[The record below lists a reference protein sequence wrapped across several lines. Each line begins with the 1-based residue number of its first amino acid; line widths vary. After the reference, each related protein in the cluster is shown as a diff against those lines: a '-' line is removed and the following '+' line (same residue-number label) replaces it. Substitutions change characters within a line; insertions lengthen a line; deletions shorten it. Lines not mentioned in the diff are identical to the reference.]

1 MKDEGLRKKL
11 YLVRSQKSKCKGT
24 AFFAKR
30 QNIMFLFSVCLKKAV
45 SLYGNL
51 PIQNISTENMNTIFI
66 VLPILT
72 ILMFDLGLVLRPA
85 DFRLIAE
92 RPKPIVIGLVGQI
105 VLLPLIA
112 WGLIKFAGV
121 VPLFAQTLTPLFV
134 IGIML
139 VACSPG
145 GSSSNVFSML
155 AKGDVALSVTLT
167 TCSSI
172 ITLFTLP
179 LIMSW
184 VTSEVGDAVNI
195 HLPVGRLLVQNIV
208 LMVVPI
214 SLGFVLNL
222 YKSELAAR
230 IHEVLKRIAM
240 PALVLLVTIFFI
252 QHRQTIVA
260 EFGSLGMMMTIL
272 ILSTTGCG
280 ALLAWL
286 FRLTG
291 KERRTL
297 VIEIGMQNA
306 AQAITIAC
314 SPLIFNNEI
323 IAIPA
328 IIYALMMNLVLIAYV
343 GITKLRP

>member
-1 MKDEGLRKKL
+1 
-11 YLVRSQKSKCKGT
+11 
-24 AFFAKR
+24 
-30 QNIMFLFSVCLKKAV
+30 
-45 SLYGNL
+45 
-51 PIQNISTENMNTIFI
+51 MNAIFI

-72 ILMFDLGLVLRPA
+72 LLMFDLGLTLKPQ
-85 DFRLIAE
+85 DFKLIAQ
-92 RPKPIVIGLVGQI
+92 RPKPVIVGLIGQI
-105 VLLPLIA
+105 ILLPLIA
-112 WGLIKFAGV
+112 WGLIHLTQYTIHLS
-121 VPLFAQTLTPLFV
+121 PLFI

-167 TCSSI
+167 ACSSI

-179 LIMSW
+179 LIMAW
-184 VTSEVGDAVNI
+184 VTASVQMSDI
-195 HLPVGRLLVQNIV
+195 SIQLPIGNLLMQNIV

-214 SLGFVLNL
+214 SIGFVVNIFR
-222 YKSELAAR
+222 EQTAAK
-230 IHEVLKRIAM
+230 IHNVLKRIAM
-240 PALVLLVTIFFI
+240 PALVLLVTVFFF
-252 QHRQTIVA
+252 QHKQTIVE
-260 EFGSLGMMMTIL
+260 EFTSLGLTMTIL
-272 ILSTTGCG
+272 ILATTGCG
-280 ALLAWL
+280 ALLSWL
-286 FRLTG
+286 LHLTT

-328 IIYALMMNLVLIAYV
+328 IIYALMMNLILLAYV
-343 GITKLRP
+343 GITKIKA

>member
-1 MKDEGLRKKL
+1 
-11 YLVRSQKSKCKGT
+11 
-24 AFFAKR
+24 
-30 QNIMFLFSVCLKKAV
+30 
-45 SLYGNL
+45 
-51 PIQNISTENMNTIFI
+51 MNAIFI

-72 ILMFDLGLVLRPA
+72 LLMFDLGLTLKPQ
-85 DFRLIAE
+85 DFQLVVT
-92 RPKPIVIGLVGQI
+92 RPKPILIGLLGQI

-112 WGLIKFAGV
+112 WAIIRLFPFAAALS
-121 VPLFAQTLTPLFV
+121 PLFI

-167 TCSSI
+167 ACSSI

-184 VTSEVGDAVNI
+184 VTSEVGEAVNI
-195 HLPVGRLLVQNIV
+195 HLPVGKLLMQNIV
-208 LMVVPI
+208 LMVVPVAV
-214 SLGFVLNL
+214 GFIVNL
-222 YKSELAAR
+222 FRSQAAEK
-230 IHEVLKRIAM
+230 IHNVLKRIAM
-240 PALVLLVTIFFI
+240 PALVLLVTIFFF
-252 QHRQTIVA
+252 QHKETIVA
-260 EFGSLGMMMTIL
+260 EFTSLGMLMSLL
-272 ILSTTGCG
+272 IVATAGCG

-286 FRLTG
+286 FRLSS

-328 IIYALMMNLVLIAYV
+328 IIYALMMNLILLAYV
-343 GITKLRP
+343 GLTKFVKS

>member
-1 MKDEGLRKKL
+1 
-11 YLVRSQKSKCKGT
+11 
-24 AFFAKR
+24 
-30 QNIMFLFSVCLKKAV
+30 
-45 SLYGNL
+45 
-51 PIQNISTENMNTIFI
+51 MNTIFI

-72 ILMFDLGLVLRPA
+72 LLMFDLGLALRPA
-85 DFRLIAE
+85 DFKLIAE
-92 RPKPIVIGLVGQI
+92 RPKPVLIGLVGQI
-105 VLLPLIA
+105 ILLPLIA
-112 WGLIKFAGV
+112 WGICSLT
-121 VPLFAQTLTPLFV
+121 PYTLHPTPLFI

-167 TCSSI
+167 ACSSI

-179 LIMSW
+179 LIMVW
-184 VTSEVGDAVNI
+184 VTQSVGEVVDI
-195 HLPVGRLLVQNIV
+195 HLPVGKLLVQNIV

-214 SLGFVLNL
+214 SIGFIINL
-222 YKSELAAR
+222 FKPQSAEK
-230 IHEVLKRIAM
+230 IHNVLKRIAM
-240 PALVLLVTIFFI
+240 PALVLLVTIFFF
-252 QHRQTIVA
+252 QHKQTIMA
-260 EFGSLGMMMTIL
+260 EFGSLGLTMSVL
-272 ILSTTGCG
+272 ILATTSCG
-280 ALLAWL
+280 ALMAWL
-286 FRLTG
+286 FRLST

-328 IIYALMMNLVLIAYV
+328 IIYALMMNLILLAYV
-343 GITKLRP
+343 GITKIRK

>member
-1 MKDEGLRKKL
+1 
-11 YLVRSQKSKCKGT
+11 
-24 AFFAKR
+24 
-30 QNIMFLFSVCLKKAV
+30 
-45 SLYGNL
+45 
-51 PIQNISTENMNTIFI
+51 MNAIFI

-72 ILMFDLGLVLRPA
+72 LLMFDLGLTLKPQ
-85 DFRLIAE
+85 DFKLITQ
-92 RPKPIVIGLVGQI
+92 RPKPVLVGLVGQI
-105 VLLPLIA
+105 ILLPLIA
-112 WGLIKFAGV
+112 WGIIQICHWSLVIDHLSMNLS
-121 VPLFAQTLTPLFV
+121 PLFI

-167 TCSSI
+167 ACSSI

-179 LIMSW
+179 LIMAW
-184 VTSEVGDAVNI
+184 VTASVGEATDI
-195 HLPVGRLLVQNIV
+195 HLPIGNLLMQNIV

-214 SLGFVLNL
+214 SIGFIVNIFR
-222 YKSELAAR
+222 EQAAAK
-230 IHEVLKRIAM
+230 IHNVLKRIAM
-240 PALVLLVTIFFI
+240 PALVLLVTVFFF
-252 QHRQTIVA
+252 QHKQTIVE
-260 EFGSLGMMMTIL
+260 EFASLGLTMTAL
-272 ILSTTGCG
+272 ILATTGCG

-286 FRLTG
+286 LRLTI

-314 SPLIFNNEI
+314 SPHIFNNEI

-328 IIYALMMNLVLIAYV
+328 IIYALMMNLILLAYV
-343 GITKLRP
+343 GLTKIQK

>member
-1 MKDEGLRKKL
+1 
-11 YLVRSQKSKCKGT
+11 
-24 AFFAKR
+24 
-30 QNIMFLFSVCLKKAV
+30 
-45 SLYGNL
+45 
-51 PIQNISTENMNTIFI
+51 MNAIFI

-72 ILMFDLGLVLRPA
+72 ILMFDLGLTLKPQ
-85 DFRLIAE
+85 DFKLIVQ
-92 RPKPIVIGLVGQI
+92 RPKPVIVGLIGQI

-112 WGLIKFAGV
+112 WGIIQLSAISGQMSA
-121 VPLFAQTLTPLFV
+121 LFI

-167 TCSSI
+167 ACSSL

-179 LIMSW
+179 LIMVW
-184 VTSEVGDAVNI
+184 VTASVGEATDI
-195 HLPVGRLLVQNIV
+195 HLPIGNLLIQNLV

-214 SLGFVLNL
+214 AIGFVMNI
-222 YKSELAAR
+222 YKEQTAAK
-230 IHEVLKRIAM
+230 IHNVLKRITM
-240 PALVLLVTIFFI
+240 PALVLLVTVFFL
-252 QHRQTIVA
+252 QHKQTIVE
-260 EFGSLGMMMTIL
+260 EFASLGLTMSIL
-272 ILSTTGCG
+272 ILATTGCG
-280 ALLAWL
+280 AILAWL
-286 FRLTG
+286 LKLSQ

-328 IIYALMMNLVLIAYV
+328 IIYALMMNLILLAYV
-343 GITKLRP
+343 GFTKMKDR

>member
-1 MKDEGLRKKL
+1 
-11 YLVRSQKSKCKGT
+11 
-24 AFFAKR
+24 
-30 QNIMFLFSVCLKKAV
+30 
-45 SLYGNL
+45 
-51 PIQNISTENMNTIFI
+51 MNAIFI

-72 ILMFDLGLVLRPA
+72 LLMFDLGLTLKPQ
-85 DFRLIAE
+85 DFKLIAQ
-92 RPKPIVIGLVGQI
+92 RPKPVIVGLVGQI
-105 VLLPLIA
+105 ILLPLIA
-112 WGLIKFAGV
+112 WGIIQLSAFSSQLSA
-121 VPLFAQTLTPLFV
+121 LFI

-167 TCSSI
+167 ACSSI

-179 LIMSW
+179 LIMAW
-184 VTSEVGDAVNI
+184 VMSEGMNGLVDEGMNGLAVDI
-195 HLPVGRLLVQNIV
+195 QLPIGNLLIQNIV
-208 LMVVPI
+208 LMLLPI
-214 SLGFVLNL
+214 SIGFVVNI
-222 YKSELAAR
+222 YKEQAAAK
-230 IHEVLKRIAM
+230 IHNVLKCIAM
-240 PALVLLVTIFFI
+240 PALILLVTVFFF
-252 QHRQTIVA
+252 QHKQTIVN
-260 EFGSLGMMMTIL
+260 EFASLGLTMTIL
-272 ILSTTGCG
+272 ILATTGCG

-286 FRLTG
+286 LRLST

-328 IIYALMMNLVLIAYV
+328 IIYALMMNLILLAYV
-343 GITKLRP
+343 GLTKIQKK

>member
-1 MKDEGLRKKL
+1 
-11 YLVRSQKSKCKGT
+11 
-24 AFFAKR
+24 
-30 QNIMFLFSVCLKKAV
+30 
-45 SLYGNL
+45 
-51 PIQNISTENMNTIFI
+51 MNTIFI

-72 ILMFDLGLVLRPA
+72 LLMFDLGLTLRPA
-85 DFRLIAE
+85 DFKLIAE
-92 RPKPIVIGLVGQI
+92 RPKPVFVGLFGQI
-105 VLLPLIA
+105 ILLPLIA
-112 WGLIKFAGV
+112 WGIIHIAPFNSPHAA
-121 VPLFAQTLTPLFV
+121 LFI

-167 TCSSI
+167 ACSSI

-179 LIMSW
+179 LIMAW
-184 VTSEVGDAVNI
+184 VTSSVGEAVNI
-195 HLPVGRLLVQNIV
+195 RLPIGKLLVQNIV

-214 SLGFVLNL
+214 TIGFIVNIFRP
-222 YKSELAAR
+222 EAAAR
-230 IHEVLKRIAM
+230 IHNVLKRIAM

-252 QHRQTIVA
+252 QHKQTIVT
-260 EFGSLGMMMTIL
+260 EFGSLGLTMSVL
-272 ILSTTGCG
+272 ILATTGCG
-280 ALLAWL
+280 ALLSRL
-286 FRLTG
+286 LRLTD

-314 SPLIFNNEI
+314 SPLIFHNEI

-328 IIYALMMNLVLIAYV
+328 IIYALMMNLILLAYV
-343 GITKLRP
+343 GLTKLKKSA

>member
-1 MKDEGLRKKL
+1 
-11 YLVRSQKSKCKGT
+11 
-24 AFFAKR
+24 
-30 QNIMFLFSVCLKKAV
+30 
-45 SLYGNL
+45 
-51 PIQNISTENMNTIFI
+51 MNAIFI

-72 ILMFDLGLVLRPA
+72 LLMFDLGLTLKPQ
-85 DFRLIAE
+85 DFKLIAQ
-92 RPKPIVIGLVGQI
+92 RPKPVIVGLIGQI
-105 VLLPLIA
+105 ILLPLIA
-112 WGLIKFAGV
+112 WGIIHLLPFSPFERGSGG
-121 VPLFAQTLTPLFV
+121 VPLFI

-167 TCSSI
+167 ACSSL

-179 LIMSW
+179 LIMAW
-184 VTSEVGDAVNI
+184 VMGYGLPGMGYGVQNAVDI
-195 HLPVGRLLVQNIV
+195 HLPIGNLLIQNIV

-214 SLGFVLNL
+214 AIGFIVNIFRAQAAAKIHNVL
-222 YKSELAAR
+222 R
-230 IHEVLKRIAM
+230 RIAM
-240 PALVLLVTIFFI
+240 PALILLVTVFFV
-252 QHRQTIVA
+252 QHKQTIVT
-260 EFGSLGMMMTIL
+260 EFASLGLTMSVL
-272 ILSTTGCG
+272 ILATTSCG

-286 FRLTG
+286 LKLTT

-314 SPLIFNNEI
+314 SPIIFNNEI

-328 IIYALMMNLVLIAYV
+328 IIYALMMNLILLAYV
-343 GITKLRP
+343 GITHLQN

>member
-1 MKDEGLRKKL
+1 M
-11 YLVRSQKSKCKGT
+11 S
-24 AFFAKR
+24 
-30 QNIMFLFSVCLKKAV
+30 
-45 SLYGNL
+45 
-51 PIQNISTENMNTIFI
+51 TIFI

-72 ILMFDLGLVLRPA
+72 LLMFDLGLALKPE
-85 DFRLIAE
+85 DFRLIVS
-92 RPKPIVIGLVGQI
+92 RPKPVLVGLFGQI

-112 WGLIKFAGV
+112 WGVISLVNALGGQLSVIS
-121 VPLFAQTLTPLFV
+121 LSPLFV

-167 TCSSI
+167 AFSSL
-172 ITLFTLP
+172 ITLLTLP
-179 LIMSW
+179 LIMAW
-184 VTSEVGDAVNI
+184 VTSSVGEAVDI
-195 HLPVGRLLVQNIV
+195 HLPVGKLLVQNIV

-214 SLGFVLNL
+214 SIGFVVNL
-222 YKSELAAR
+222 FRSRAAEK
-230 IHEVLKRIAM
+230 IHNVLKRIAM

-252 QHRQTIVA
+252 QHRTTIAA
-260 EFGSLGMMMTIL
+260 EFASLGLTMTIL
-272 ILSTTGCG
+272 ILASTGCG
-280 ALLAWL
+280 ALLSWL
-286 FRLTG
+286 LRLTQ

-314 SPLIFNNEI
+314 SPLIFNNEV

-328 IIYALMMNLVLIAYV
+328 IIYALMMNLILLAYV
-343 GITKLRP
+343 GITKLQKS

>member
-1 MKDEGLRKKL
+1 
-11 YLVRSQKSKCKGT
+11 
-24 AFFAKR
+24 
-30 QNIMFLFSVCLKKAV
+30 
-45 SLYGNL
+45 
-51 PIQNISTENMNTIFI
+51 MNTIFI

-72 ILMFDLGLVLRPA
+72 ILMFDLGLTLKPA
-85 DFRLIAE
+85 DFRLIIE
-92 RPKPIVIGLVGQI
+92 RPKPVIIGLTGQI

-112 WGLIKFAGV
+112 WGLIIISSHIPQLAHS
-121 VPLFAQTLTPLFV
+121 LTPLFI

-155 AKGDVALSVTLT
+155 ARGDVALSVTLT
-167 TCSSI
+167 ACSSI

-179 LIMSW
+179 LIMAW
-184 VTSEVGDAVNI
+184 VTTEVGEAVNI
-195 HLPVGRLLVQNIV
+195 HLPIGKLLIQNIV

-214 SLGFVLNL
+214 SIGFVLNL
-222 YKSELAAR
+222 YQSRWAAR
-230 IHEVLKRIAM
+230 LHSVLKRIAM
-240 PALVLLVTIFFI
+240 PALVLLVTIFFL
-252 QHRQTIVA
+252 QHRRTIVA
-260 EFGSLGMMMTIL
+260 EFGSLGLMMTML
-272 ILSTTGCG
+272 ILTTTGCG
-280 ALLAWL
+280 ALLAHL

-314 SPLIFNNEI
+314 SPLIFANEI

-328 IIYALMMNLVLIAYV
+328 IIYALMMNLILLGYV
-343 GITKLRP
+343 GVVSQLQTNSNKTKKRD

>member
-1 MKDEGLRKKL
+1 
-11 YLVRSQKSKCKGT
+11 
-24 AFFAKR
+24 
-30 QNIMFLFSVCLKKAV
+30 
-45 SLYGNL
+45 
-51 PIQNISTENMNTIFI
+51 MNAIFI

-72 ILMFDLGLVLRPA
+72 ILMFDLGLTLKPQ
-85 DFRLIAE
+85 DFQLIAQ
-92 RPKPIVIGLVGQI
+92 RPKPVIIGLVGQI
-105 VLLPLIA
+105 ILLPLIA
-112 WGLIKFAGV
+112 WAIIHLTPYTLHLS
-121 VPLFAQTLTPLFV
+121 PLFI

-167 TCSSI
+167 ACSSI

-179 LIMSW
+179 LIMAW
-184 VTSEVGDAVNI
+184 VTTNVGEATDI
-195 HLPVGRLLVQNIV
+195 HLPIGNLLMQNIV

-214 SLGFVLNL
+214 SIGFVINIF
-222 YKSELAAR
+222 KEQTAAK
-230 IHEVLKRIAM
+230 IHNVLKRIAM
-240 PALVLLVTIFFI
+240 PALVLLVTVFFF
-252 QHRQTIVA
+252 QHKQTIVN
-260 EFGSLGMMMTIL
+260 EFASLGLTMTIL
-272 ILSTTGCG
+272 ILATTGCG

-286 FRLTG
+286 LKLTTR
-291 KERRTL
+291 ERRTL

-328 IIYALMMNLVLIAYV
+328 IIYALMMNLILLAYV
-343 GITKLRP
+343 GLTKIQK

>member
-1 MKDEGLRKKL
+1 
-11 YLVRSQKSKCKGT
+11 
-24 AFFAKR
+24 
-30 QNIMFLFSVCLKKAV
+30 
-45 SLYGNL
+45 
-51 PIQNISTENMNTIFI
+51 MNTIFI

-72 ILMFDLGLVLRPA
+72 LLMFDLGLVLKPA
-85 DFRLIAE
+85 DFRLIAQ
-92 RPKPIVIGLVGQI
+92 RPKPVLVGLFGQI

-112 WGLIKFAGV
+112 WGIIKISNFGFELS
-121 VPLFAQTLTPLFV
+121 PLFM

-167 TCSSI
+167 AFSSL

-179 LIMSW
+179 LIMAW
-184 VTSEVGDAVNI
+184 VTADVGEAVNI
-195 HLPVGRLLVQNIV
+195 HLPVGKLLMQNIV

-214 SLGFVLNL
+214 SAGFAVNLVRPGAAEKIHNVL
-222 YKSELAAR
+222 R
-230 IHEVLKRIAM
+230 RIAM

-252 QHRQTIVA
+252 QHKQTIVS
-260 EFGSLGMMMTIL
+260 EFGSLGLTMSVL
-272 ILSTTGCG
+272 IIATTSCG

-286 FRLTG
+286 LRLTTQ
-291 KERRTL
+291 ERRTL

-314 SPLIFNNEI
+314 SPLIFNNEV

-328 IIYALMMNLVLIAYV
+328 IIYALMMNLILLAYV
-343 GITKLRP
+343 GLTKIR

>member
-1 MKDEGLRKKL
+1 
-11 YLVRSQKSKCKGT
+11 
-24 AFFAKR
+24 
-30 QNIMFLFSVCLKKAV
+30 
-45 SLYGNL
+45 
-51 PIQNISTENMNTIFI
+51 MNAIFI

-72 ILMFDLGLVLRPA
+72 LLMFDLGLTLKPQ
-85 DFRLIAE
+85 DFQLIAQ
-92 RPKPIVIGLVGQI
+92 RPKPVLVGLVGQI
-105 VLLPLIA
+105 ILLPLIA
-112 WGLIKFAGV
+112 WGIIQLSVFSSQLSA
-121 VPLFAQTLTPLFV
+121 LFI

-167 TCSSI
+167 ACSSI

-179 LIMSW
+179 LIMAW
-184 VTSEVGDAVNI
+184 VTASVGEATDI
-195 HLPVGRLLVQNIV
+195 HLPIGNLLIQNLV

-214 SLGFVLNL
+214 SIGFIVNIFR
-222 YKSELAAR
+222 EQAAAK
-230 IHEVLKRIAM
+230 IHNVLKRIAM
-240 PALVLLVTIFFI
+240 PALILLVTVFFI
-252 QHRQTIVA
+252 QHKQTIVA
-260 EFGSLGMMMTIL
+260 EFASLGLTMTIL
-272 ILSTTGCG
+272 ILATTGCG

-286 FRLTG
+286 LKLNT

-328 IIYALMMNLVLIAYV
+328 IIYALMMNLILLAYV
-343 GITKLRP
+343 GFTKIQ

>member
-1 MKDEGLRKKL
+1 
-11 YLVRSQKSKCKGT
+11 
-24 AFFAKR
+24 
-30 QNIMFLFSVCLKKAV
+30 
-45 SLYGNL
+45 
-51 PIQNISTENMNTIFI
+51 MNTIFI

-72 ILMFDLGLVLRPA
+72 LLMFDLGLELKPQ

-92 RPKPIVIGLVGQI
+92 RPKPVLIGLVGQI
-105 VLLPLIA
+105 ILLPLIA
-112 WGLIKFAGV
+112 WGVIQLSAVSIQLSAFSI
-121 VPLFAQTLTPLFV
+121 

-167 TCSSI
+167 ACSSI
-172 ITLFTLP
+172 VTLFTLP
-179 LIMSW
+179 LIMAW
-184 VTSEVGDAVNI
+184 VTHHVELSAASHQFSEVTI
-195 HLPVGRLLVQNIV
+195 HLPVGKLLVQNLV

-214 SLGFVLNL
+214 AAGFTVNL
-222 YKSELAAR
+222 FRPAAAGR
-230 IHEVLKRIAM
+230 IHAVLKRIAM
-240 PALVLLVTIFFI
+240 PALVLLVTVFFF
-252 QHRQTIVA
+252 QHKQTII
-260 EFGSLGMMMTIL
+260 EQFGSLGLMMTVL
-272 ILSTTGCG
+272 ILACTGCG

-314 SPLIFNNEI
+314 SPLIFNNEL

-328 IIYALMMNLVLIAYV
+328 IIYALMMNIVLLVYV
-343 GITKLRP
+343 GIAQMKPRA

>member
-1 MKDEGLRKKL
+1 
-11 YLVRSQKSKCKGT
+11 
-24 AFFAKR
+24 
-30 QNIMFLFSVCLKKAV
+30 
-45 SLYGNL
+45 
-51 PIQNISTENMNTIFI
+51 
-66 VLPILT
+66 
-72 ILMFDLGLVLRPA
+72 MFDLGLTLKPK
-85 DFRLIAE
+85 DFKLIAQ
-92 RPKPIVIGLVGQI
+92 RPKPVIVGLVGQI
-105 VLLPLIA
+105 ILLPLIA
-112 WGLIKFAGV
+112 WAIIHLPFANNLS
-121 VPLFAQTLTPLFV
+121 PLFI

-167 TCSSI
+167 ACSSI

-179 LIMSW
+179 LIMAW
-184 VTSEVGDAVNI
+184 VMKSVQFSDVSI
-195 HLPVGRLLVQNIV
+195 HLPIGKLLMQNLV

-214 SLGFVLNL
+214 AIGFIVNIF
-222 YKSELAAR
+222 KEQAAAK
-230 IHEVLKRIAM
+230 IHNVLKRIAM

-252 QHRQTIVA
+252 QHKQTIIA
-260 EFGSLGMMMTIL
+260 EFASLGLSMTAL
-272 ILSTTGCG
+272 ILATTGCG

-286 FRLTG
+286 LKLTT

-306 AQAITIAC
+306 AQSITIAC

-328 IIYALMMNLVLIAYV
+328 IIYALMMNLILLAYV
-343 GITKLRP
+343 GITKIKS

>member
-1 MKDEGLRKKL
+1 
-11 YLVRSQKSKCKGT
+11 
-24 AFFAKR
+24 
-30 QNIMFLFSVCLKKAV
+30 
-45 SLYGNL
+45 
-51 PIQNISTENMNTIFI
+51 MNAIFI

-72 ILMFDLGLVLRPA
+72 ILMFDLGLTLKPQ
-85 DFRLIAE
+85 DFKLIVQ
-92 RPKPIVIGLVGQI
+92 RPKPVIVGLIGQI

-112 WGLIKFAGV
+112 WGIIQLSAISGQMSA
-121 VPLFAQTLTPLFV
+121 LFI

-167 TCSSI
+167 ACSSL

-179 LIMSW
+179 LIMVW
-184 VTSEVGDAVNI
+184 VTASVGEATDI
-195 HLPVGRLLVQNIV
+195 HLPIGNLLIQNFV

-214 SLGFVLNL
+214 AIGFVMNI
-222 YKSELAAR
+222 YKEQTAAK
-230 IHEVLKRIAM
+230 IHNVLKRITM
-240 PALVLLVTIFFI
+240 PALVLLVTVFFL
-252 QHRQTIVA
+252 QHKQTIVE
-260 EFGSLGMMMTIL
+260 EFASLGLTMSIL
-272 ILSTTGCG
+272 ILATTGCG
-280 ALLAWL
+280 AILAWL
-286 FRLTG
+286 LKLSQ

-328 IIYALMMNLVLIAYV
+328 IIYALMMNLILLAYV
-343 GITKLRP
+343 GFTKMKDR

>member
-1 MKDEGLRKKL
+1 
-11 YLVRSQKSKCKGT
+11 
-24 AFFAKR
+24 
-30 QNIMFLFSVCLKKAV
+30 
-45 SLYGNL
+45 
-51 PIQNISTENMNTIFI
+51 MNTIFI

-72 ILMFDLGLVLRPA
+72 ILMFDLGLTLKPQ
-85 DFRLIAE
+85 DFKLIAQ
-92 RPKPIVIGLVGQI
+92 RPKPVLVGLIGQI

-112 WGLIKFAGV
+112 WAIIQSPITYNLS
-121 VPLFAQTLTPLFV
+121 PLFI

-167 TCSSI
+167 ACSSL

-179 LIMSW
+179 LIMAW
-184 VTSEVGDAVNI
+184 VTGEGLRVMGYGLQEEVDI
-195 HLPVGRLLVQNIV
+195 HLPIGNLLIQNLV

-214 SLGFVLNL
+214 AVGFIINIFREQTAE
-222 YKSELAAR
+222 K
-230 IHEVLKRIAM
+230 IHNVLKRIAM
-240 PALVLLVTIFFI
+240 PALVLLLTVFFF
-252 QHRQTIVA
+252 QHKQTIVA
-260 EFGSLGMMMTIL
+260 EFASLGLTITVL
-272 ILSTTGCG
+272 ILATTGCG

-286 FRLTG
+286 LKLTT

-328 IIYALMMNLVLIAYV
+328 IIYALMMNLILLVYV
-343 GITKLRP
+343 GQTKYNKKL

>member
-1 MKDEGLRKKL
+1 
-11 YLVRSQKSKCKGT
+11 
-24 AFFAKR
+24 
-30 QNIMFLFSVCLKKAV
+30 
-45 SLYGNL
+45 
-51 PIQNISTENMNTIFI
+51 MNTIFI

-72 ILMFDLGLVLRPA
+72 ILMFDLGLTLKPQDFKLIVYRPIPVL
-85 DFRLIAE
+85 
-92 RPKPIVIGLVGQI
+92 IGIFGQI
-105 VLLPLIA
+105 ILLPLIA
-112 WGLIKFAGV
+112 WLIILSPLTANLS
-121 VPLFAQTLTPLFV
+121 PLFI

-167 TCSSI
+167 ACSSL

-184 VTSEVGDAVNI
+184 VTASVGEAVAI
-195 HLPVGRLLVQNIV
+195 HLPVGKLIVQNIV

-214 SLGFVLNL
+214 AVGFIVNIFREQTAEKIHRVLQ
-222 YKSELAAR
+222 
-230 IHEVLKRIAM
+230 RIAM
-240 PALVLLVTIFFI
+240 PALLLLVTVFFV
-252 QHRQTIVA
+252 QHRQTITA
-260 EFGSLGMMMTIL
+260 EFTSLGFTMTVL
-272 ILSTTGCG
+272 ILATTGCG

-314 SPLIFNNEI
+314 SPFIFNNEI

-328 IIYALMMNLVLIAYV
+328 IIYALMMNLILLAFV
-343 GITKLRP
+343 GLTKIIIKQ